1 MLKNKTNNKLARITG
16 GLKVECRLINLIT
29 KLISFHSEKN
39 FCKQLFGITIIT

>member
-29 KLISFHSEKN
+29 KLISFHFEKIFAN
-39 FCKQLFGITIIT
+39 NCLALQL

>member
-29 KLISFHSEKN
+29 ELISFHSEKIFAN
-39 FCKQLFGITIIT
+39 NCLALQL